1 MELSVGKIPENLDV
15 PLYDSLALASW
26 ILVYSNGEKTREF
39 RSKQNFPGEA
49 LEENSLIDL
58 LSERWSQKNRQVLIH
73 FEPEG
78 WSFYGSTLLIGQ
90 YRRESHFADIET
102 LF

>member
-26 ILVYSNGEKTREF
+26 KLVYSNGEKTREF

-58 LSERWSQKNRQVLIH
+58 PSERWSQKKRQVEIH

-78 WSFYGSTLLIGQ
+78 
-90 YRRESHFADIET
+90 
-102 LF
+102 